1 MPFPGGGTID
11 KFYYN
16 GFLTIWNAGIRD
28 AYFAAKNKYP
38 TYELWV
44 VGTSMGGSLAGT
56 AAAYIS
62 QMGYVNPSMLKLITN
77 GMLRIGKTDL
87 ISRFPT
93 LVPYAYRIVHRHDI
107 VPHLIPLTAGYQH
120 FGPEVSWISCL
131 HFLSCDST
139 SYSTLSA
146 LIMGGLGNLPP
157 R

>member
-44 VGTSMGGSLAGT
+44 AGTSMGGSLAGT
-56 AAAYIS
+56 AAPYIS

-77 GMLRIGKTDL
+77 GMLRIGKADL

-93 LVPYAYRIVHRHDI
+93 LVPYAYRITHRHDI
-107 VPHLIPLTAGYQH
+107 VPHLIPTSAGYQH
-120 FGPEVSWISCL
+120 FGPEVRE
-131 HFLSCDST
+131 
-139 SYSTLSA
+139 
-146 LIMGGLGNLPP
+146 N
-157 R
+157 